1 MIHLSSTRTPVE
13 TLESTP
19 ASARV
24 PTACLT
30 LDCIQNGFAHTVVC
44 STFAH
49 VRDDILL
56 LNVDVVLSSVDG
68 FDPGRVVGNI
78 IPHRH
83 ETMAPSNERPGIS
96 GTAPDSCRGGIQ
108 VLHLLV
114 KERLFIGSDKVP
126 AFDEVLS
133 DILCR

>member
-96 GTAPDSCRGGIQ
+96 NGQEPRQTAPAVATVPVAATAPRGDPGAP
-108 VLHLLV
+108 
-114 KERLFIGSDKVP
+114 S
-126 AFDEVLS
+126 
-133 DILCR
+133 LCQRMTVHRI